1 MSTIT
6 LLSVDRDLAERLS
19 SALDGRV
26 PVNMVQALEPEIIA
40 APTVI
45 VLDRS
50 ALPPERSLGSAITTV
65 AAQAGGRPIVLAS
78 EERST
83 EIVLQA
89 IRAGASDVLA
99 RSINETEAAE
109 TLSRLLNGA
118 LVERGRAAPLTIL
131 LGSDV
136 EATAVLATD
145 LAIQRAQAGG
155 NHLLVDCTMPT
166 SIAESYLDVQIG
178 YGIATA
184 IADIDRLDGT
194 LLTNSLAR
202 HESTGLMLLTLDGG
216 TGQEPA
222 GIAANDVTRLVRLLR
237 ANFDE
242 VTLCAG
248 SLRHQGLLREL
259 IRSADRIE
267 LLCSQS
273 IRELGLARR
282 LIEKLELD
290 AAMIERIRLLV
301 WDHDPRI
308 LLDGQ
313 RVAQALGL
321 TRSMAVPVDHVRLRN
336 ALNAGTPLSASGA
349 TPYVDAVRRVAGL
362 PPAQRSPIELQVDRL
377 KALAGRIGIGR

>member
-6 LLSVDRDLAERLS
+6 LLSVDRELADKLS
-19 SALDGRV
+19 SALEGRV
-26 PVNMVQALEPEIIA
+26 PVNMVQTLEPETIA

-50 ALPPERSLGSAITTV
+50 ALPPERSLSSAITTIV
-65 AAQAGGRPIVLAS
+65 AQAGGRPIVLAS
-78 EERST
+78 EDRST
-83 EIVLQA
+83 DLVLQA

-99 RSINETEAAE
+99 RSIDEAEAAE

-136 EATAVLATD
+136 EAAAVLATD
-145 LAIQRAQAGG
+145 LAIQRASGGG
-155 NHLLVDCTMPT
+155 NHLLVDCTMPS
-166 SIAESYLDVQIG
+166 SIAESYLDVRVG
-178 YGIATA
+178 YGIAAA

-202 HESTGLMLLTLDGG
+202 HEGTGLTLLTLDGG

-222 GIAANDVTRLVRLLR
+222 GIAANDVTRLLRLLR

-290 AAMIERIRLLV
+290 AAMVERIRLLV
-301 WDHDPRI
+301 WEHDPRI

-313 RVAQALGL
+313 RVAHALGL
-321 TRSMAVPVDHVRLRN
+321 TRSMAIPVDHVRLRN
-336 ALNAGTPLSASGA
+336 ALNAGTPLSASGS
-349 TPYVDAVRRVAGL
+349 TPYVEAIRRIAGL
-362 PPAQRSPIELQVDRL
+362 PPLQRSPIEQQIDRL
-377 KALAGRIGIGR
+377 KAFAGRIGTGR

>member
-6 LLSVDRDLAERLS
+6 LLSVDRDLADKLS
-19 SALDGRV
+19 SALEGRV
-26 PVNMVQALEPEIIA
+26 PVNMVQALEPETIA

-50 ALPPERSLGSAITTV
+50 ALPPERSLSSAINTIV
-65 AAQAGGRPIVLAS
+65 AQAGGRPIVLAS
-78 EERST
+78 EDRST
-83 EIVLQA
+83 DLVLQA
-89 IRAGASDVLA
+89 IRAGANDVLA
-99 RSINETEAAE
+99 RAIDGAEAAE

-118 LVERGRAAPLTIL
+118 LVERGRAAPLTIV

-136 EATAVLATD
+136 EAAAVLATD
-145 LAIQRAQAGG
+145 LAAQRAGSGG

-166 SIAESYLDVQIG
+166 SIAESYLDVRAG
-178 YGIATA
+178 YGIAAA
-184 IADIDRLDGT
+184 IADIERLDGT

-202 HESTGLMLLTLDGG
+202 HEATGLMLLTLDGG

-259 IRSADRIE
+259 VRSADRIE

-282 LIEKLELD
+282 LLERLELD
-290 AAMIERIRLLV
+290 AAMVERIRLLV
-301 WDHDPRI
+301 WDHDPRV

-313 RVAQALGL
+313 RVAHALGL
-321 TRSMAVPVDHVRLRN
+321 ARSMTIPVDHVRLRN
-336 ALNAGTPLSASGA
+336 ALNAGTPLSAAGGTA
-349 TPYVDAVRRVAGL
+349 YVEAIRRIAGL
-362 PPAQRSPIELQVDRL
+362 PPLRRSPIEQQIDRL
-377 KALAGRIGIGR
+377 KAFAGRIGAGR